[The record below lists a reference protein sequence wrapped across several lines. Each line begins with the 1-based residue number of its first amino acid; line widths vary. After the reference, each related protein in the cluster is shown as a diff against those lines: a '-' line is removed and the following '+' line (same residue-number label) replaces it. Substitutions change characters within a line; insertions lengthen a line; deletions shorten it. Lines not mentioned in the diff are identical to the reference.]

1 MVKKTYTPQEAKS
14 RYESLPAEIK
24 SLLYSPEMLMSVRQI
39 AQKHQ
44 LHIDQTGI
52 LEDETSA
59 VMLGFTDTIDYPAV
73 LAETMDIDTAKA
85 GAVAQD
91 VNDLLFTKIR
101 DAMKQT
107 YEKQRASS
115 VTVSATTT
123 AVKITTPLPPTT
135 APTPKPMEAHPADL
149 MLTQKTVSVAPATQ
163 LGASSLEG
171 KGAPIP
177 AAKTDPPKPQPYKAD
192 PYREPTN

>member
-1 MVKKTYTPQEAKS
+1 MAKKTYTPQEAKA
-14 RYESLPAEIK
+14 RYESLPTEIK

-59 VMLGFTDTIDYPAV
+59 VMLGFTDTADYPAV
-73 LAETMDIDTAKA
+73 LAETMDIDIAKA

-101 DAMKQT
+101 DAMKRT
-107 YEKQRASS
+107 YEQKK
-115 VTVSATTT
+115 VVPVVMSAPV
-123 AVKITTPLPPTT
+123 AIKT
-135 APTPKPMEAHPADL
+135 APAVPPPPAPAAKPTEPHPADL
-149 MLTQKTVSVAPATQ
+149 MLTQKTVSVAPT
-163 LGASSLEG
+163 
-171 KGAPIP
+171 APKPVTPAQTVPKPLAP
-177 AAKTDPPKPQPYKAD
+177 AA
-192 PYREPTN
+192 